1 MIKCENVSVT
11 YGNYVACENVSFSVN
26 PGEYLCIVGANG
38 SGKTTIVKATLGL
51 LPLNKGKISK
61 SQWKIGYLPQQ
72 SSIQRDFPASVREV
86 VLSGCIKKNLFYSK
100 EDKKMA
106 DMQIEKLGLSGI
118 AKKSYRDLSGGQQ
131 QRVLLA
137 RALCAGKD
145 LLVLDEPVT
154 GLDPVV
160 TDELYSTIREL
171 NQKEKIAVIMVSHD
185 VNRAVQNATH
195 ILHMDRKPLFFGT
208 SADYEK
214 TELYKTMTNVE
225 VCETHL
231 CHHCGTGCHASHV

>member
-1 MIKCENVSVT
+1 MIKCEDVSVV
-11 YGNYVACENVSFSVN
+11 YGSYVACENVNFSIN
-26 PGEYLCIVGANG
+26 KGDYLCIVGANG

-51 LPLNKGKISK
+51 LPLNRGKISK
-61 SQWKIGYLPQQ
+61 SNCEIGYLPQQ
-72 SSIQRDFPASVREV
+72 SSIQRDFPASVWEV

-100 EDKKMA
+100 DDKKLA
-106 DMQIEKLGLSGI
+106 EKQIEKLGLTEI

-137 RALCAGKD
+137 RALCAAKN

-208 SADYEK
+208 ASDYEK